1 MPLLFFV
8 SSCAP
13 DVKSYVRMKH
23 APGLFFLLF
32 ATCVLYA
39 QPKVGVTLS
48 GGGAKGLAH
57 IGILEAIDS
66 AGLRVDCIS
75 GTSMG
80 GIVGSL
86 YAAGYSGRDIEKI
99 ARELDWNVLFSGRP
113 SMRTVNIDEKTEFD
127 NYAIELPL
135 QKGKFKLRGGI
146 IEGQELWLKFQ
157 ELFLPIYDIKD
168 FSKLSIPFRC
178 VATDIA
184 TGKPVVLDQG
194 ELVTAIR
201 ASMAIPSVFTPIDYK
216 DTKLVD
222 GGIVRNFPVRD
233 VKDMGADYVVGVN
246 LSQGLAPA
254 NKLNTILDIL
264 YQIGFYKD
272 AEDFEYEK
280 KLCNVLI
287 EPPLAD
293 YSAASFG
300 SAIDIIEIG
309 KETGKK
315 YYPLFK
321 KLADS
326 LRAIYPD
333 YKTIANRLPVVKQV
347 SVDSITISGLEY
359 TTNRSF
365 KNRLALLTGKPY
377 DGIEVGHA
385 IRRVYGSRSYDRIAY
400 EWHPSTTK
408 GHANLAFNVRERPQV
423 FVKAGIHYHTF
434 SDVALI
440 LGGEIKNFIFDRSK
454 ATAKVNVSENFRIL
468 LEHNQLFGKKD
479 NNNLIGSFYHETFRF
494 PIYENFNEQYIY
506 RSRTTNFDLKLQ
518 RTFGFSSAIGIGT
531 SVENF
536 RLKPRVASNV
546 AVEAENTYVESYVFY
561 RHNTLN
567 KRNFS
572 TRGWRLDGKFGLVYN
587 QRPSPVK
594 VNSDGNLVE
603 QDTTLNSYVRFHF
616 KAENFQ
622 PLSQRFTL
630 LTQLNT
636 AINFNAASAYINFWN
651 IGGINDFVRNQVPFA
666 GLPEFSVNSHSV
678 SVLMLGLQYQISR
691 SLYTTLRVNSAMY
704 DFLDL
709 QNNFKSA
716 KFLTGSALSV
726 GYDSGIGPISV
737 SAMYSAES
745 NHVYGYVNVG
755 FPFR

>member
-1 MPLLFFV
+1 
-8 SSCAP
+8 
-13 DVKSYVRMKH
+13 
-23 APGLFFLLF
+23 
-32 ATCVLYA
+32 
-39 QPKVGVTLS
+39 
-48 GGGAKGLAH
+48 
-57 IGILEAIDS
+57 
-66 AGLRVDCIS
+66 
-75 GTSMG
+75 
-80 GIVGSL
+80 
-86 YAAGYSGRDIEKI
+86 
-99 ARELDWNVLFSGRP
+99 
-113 SMRTVNIDEKTEFD
+113 MRTVNIDEKTEFD
-127 NYAIELPL
+127 NYAVEIPV
-135 QKGKFKLRGGI
+135 QGGKLKLRGGI

-157 ELFLPIYDIKD
+157 ELFLPVYDIKD

-233 VKDMGADYVVGVN
+233 VKDLGAEYVIGVN

-254 NKLNTILDIL
+254 NKLNTVLDIL

-272 AEDFEYEK
+272 AEDFEHEK

-287 EPPLAD
+287 EPPLAE

-315 YYPLFK
+315 YFPVFK
-321 KLADS
+321 RLADS

-333 YKTIANRLPVVKQV
+333 YKPINVRLPEVKQV
-347 SVDSITISGLEY
+347 TVDSITIKGLEY

-365 KNRLALLTGKPY
+365 KNRLAIEPGKPY
-377 DGIEVGHA
+377 DGIAVGHA
-385 IRRVYGSRSYDRIAY
+385 IRRVYGSRNYNRIAY
-400 EWHPSTTK
+400 EWHPSATR
-408 GHANLAFNVRERPQV
+408 GHANLAFNVLERPQV
-423 FVKAGIHYHTF
+423 YVKAGIHYHTF

-454 ATAKVNVSENFRIL
+454 ATAKVNVSENFRML
-468 LEHNQLFGKKD
+468 LEQNQLFGKKD

-506 RSRTTNFDLKLQ
+506 RSRTTNFDLRLQ
-518 RTFGFSSAIGIGT
+518 RTFGFSSAVGIGT
-531 SVENF
+531 SIENF
-536 RLKPRVASNV
+536 RLKPRVASSI
-546 AVEAENTYVESYVFY
+546 AVEAQNTYVESYVFY
-561 RHNTLN
+561 KHNTLN

-572 TRGWRLDGKFGLVYN
+572 TRGWRLDGKFGLVYS

-594 VNSDGNLVE
+594 VAADGELIE
-603 QDTTLNSYVRFHF
+603 ADTSLSSYPRFHF

-622 PLSQRFTL
+622 PLSQRFAL
-630 LTQLNT
+630 MTQFNT

-651 IGGINDFVRNQVPFA
+651 IGGINDFVRNQIPFS
-666 GLPEFSVNSHSV
+666 GLPEYSVNTHSV

-691 SLYTTLRVNSAMY
+691 SLYTTIRLNSAMY

-709 QNNFKSA
+709 QNNFESA
-716 KFLTGSALSV
+716 KFLTGGALSF

-745 NHVYGYVNVG
+745 NNVYGYVNVG

>member
-1 MPLLFFV
+1 MRYLTGLL
-8 SSCAP
+8 
-13 DVKSYVRMKH
+13 
-23 APGLFFLLF
+23 LLLI
-32 ATCVLYA
+32 ACSLGA
-39 QPKVGVTLS
+39 QPKIGLTLS

-57 IGILEAIDS
+57 VGILEAIDS
-66 AGLRVDCIS
+66 AGLRIDCIS

-80 GIVGSL
+80 SIVGSL
-86 YAAGYSGRDIEKI
+86 YAAGYSGREIEKI

-113 SMRTVNIDEKTEFD
+113 SMRTVNIDEKSEFD
-127 NYAIELPL
+127 NYAIEIPV
-135 QKGKFKLRGGI
+135 QKGKFKIRGGI

-168 FSKLSIPFRC
+168 FSKFSIPFRC

-201 ASMAIPSVFTPIDYK
+201 ASMAIPSVFTPIDYQ

-233 VKDMGADYVVGVN
+233 VKDMGAEYVIGVN
-246 LSQGLAPA
+246 LSQGLSPA
-254 NKLNTILDIL
+254 SKLNSVLDIL

-272 AEDFEYEK
+272 ADDFEHERE
-280 KLCNVLI
+280 LCNVLI

-300 SAIDIIEIG
+300 SAQTIIDIG
-309 KETGKK
+309 KETGKR
-315 YYPLFK
+315 YYPIFK

-326 LRAIYPD
+326 LRAIYPH
-333 YKTIANRLPVVKQV
+333 YKPIQNRLPIVKEV
-347 SVDSITISGLEY
+347 AVDSITIVGLEH

-365 KNRLALLTGKPY
+365 KNRLAIEPGKAY
-377 DGIEVGHA
+377 DGISVGHG
-385 IRRVYGSRSYDRIAY
+385 IRRVYGSRDYNRIAY
-400 EWHPSTTK
+400 EWHPGTTK
-408 GHANLAFNVRERPQV
+408 GHATLAFNVLERPQV
-423 FVKAGIHYHTF
+423 YVKAGIHYHTF

-454 ATAKVNVSENFRIL
+454 ATVKVNVSENFRLL
-468 LEHNQLFGKKD
+468 LEQNQLFGKKD
-479 NNNLIGSFYHETFRF
+479 NNNLIGSFYHETFHF
-494 PIYENFNEQYIY
+494 PIYENFNQQYLY
-506 RSRTTNFDLKLQ
+506 RSRTTNFDLRLQ

-531 SVENF
+531 TIENF
-536 RLKPRVASNV
+536 RLKPKITADI
-546 AVEAENTYVESYVFY
+546 AVEAENTYLESYLFY
-561 RHNTLN
+561 KHNTLN

-572 TRGWRLDGKFGLVYN
+572 TRGWRLDGRFGFVYN

-594 VNSDGNLVE
+594 VTENGELVE
-603 QDTTLNSYVRFHF
+603 ADTALNDYVRFHF
-616 KAENFQ
+616 KAENFL
-622 PLSQRFTL
+622 PLSQHFTL
-630 LTQLNT
+630 LTQFNT

-651 IGGINDFVRNQVPFA
+651 IGGINDFVRNQIPFA
-666 GLPEFSVNSHSV
+666 GLPEYSVNSHSV
-678 SVLMLGLQYQISR
+678 GVLMLGLQYQISR
-691 SLYTTLRVNSAMY
+691 SLYTTLRLNSSVY

-709 QNNFKSA
+709 NNDFQEASY
-716 KFLTGSALSV
+716 LNGGSLSI

-737 SAMYSAES
+737 SAMYNAES
-745 NHVYGYVNVG
+745 NNVYGYVNVG